1 MKNGPEAVKHRED
14 SLWPGARGSSAV
26 LVRCRGRS
34 RLRLL
39 TGRVRPA
46 DCQPHRGGSGHRGL
60 SLLPAF
66 GAGGPTGSLEGLRNE
81 MAGLGG

>member
-1 MKNGPEAVKHRED
+1 MKHRED
-14 SLWPGARGSSAV
+14 SLAWCPGLQCSAGEAPGPKQAQAAY
-26 LVRCRGRS
+26 RACEAGR
-34 RLRLL
+34 L
-39 TGRVRPA
+39 PA
-46 DCQPHRGGSGHRGL
+46 PWGGSGHRGL